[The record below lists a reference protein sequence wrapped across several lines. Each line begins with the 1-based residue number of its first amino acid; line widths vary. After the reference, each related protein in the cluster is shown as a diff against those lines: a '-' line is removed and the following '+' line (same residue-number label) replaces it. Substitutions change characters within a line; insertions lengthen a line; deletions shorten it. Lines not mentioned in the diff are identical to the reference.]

1 MKFFGASYL
10 RYILEFIIIIT
21 GVVLS
26 FYLDDLRQLN
36 EKESY
41 KDTLIEELLIT
52 SEEDLKQIKKIT
64 YDLNQVQVF
73 IKQLLSDLED
83 KQKNISDAE
92 VAEKYLFITQKM
104 SVSFFPQNGTFNQLI
119 STGSIELIDS
129 KEFRRVLLNNYTHY
143 YERNSANN
151 RTLDDLYLAFGANI
165 DPKITVSSIE
175 EEDASF
181 IYSDQVV
188 SSYDIDHEFYLS
200 NTFKAYLLTAQSM
213 VGKNIDM
220 LEIFSKSYS
229 EIITLA
235 NKEIS

>member
-1 MKFFGASYL
+1 MKFNPLNYVRYL
-10 RYILEFIIIIT
+10 LEFVIIIT

-26 FYLDDLRQLN
+26 FYLDDLRQLG

-41 KDTLIEELLIT
+41 KDTLIEELLVT
-52 SEEDLKQIKKIT
+52 SQEDLKQIEKIT
-64 YDLNQVQVF
+64 ADLTIVQEN
-73 IKQLLSDLED
+73 ITEILADIEDGKKDL
-83 KQKNISDAE
+83 SDAE
-92 VAEKYLFITQKM
+92 VAEKYLFIIQKM

-143 YERNSANN
+143 YDRNSANN

-165 DPKITVSSIE
+165 DPKITVTSTE
-175 EEDASF
+175 QDDASF
-181 IYSDQVV
+181 IYSDMVV
-188 SSYDIDHEFYLS
+188 SSYDIDQKFYLS

-220 LEIFSKSYS
+220 LQIFSKSYR
-229 EIITLA
+229 EIIALA

>member
-1 MKFFGASYL
+1 MKNIGTNYI
-10 RYILEFIIIIT
+10 RYFLEFIIIIT

-52 SEEDLKQIKKIT
+52 SKEDLNQIEKIT
-64 YDLNQVQVF
+64 FDLNQVQVF
-73 IKQLLSDLED
+73 IKELLADLD
-83 KQKNISDAE
+83 DGKKGIGDAE
-92 VAEKYLFITQKM
+92 IAEKYLFITQKM

-175 EEDASF
+175 KDDASF
-181 IYSDQVV
+181 IYSDQAV
-188 SSYDIDHEFYLS
+188 SAFDIDPEFYLS

-220 LEIFSKSYS
+220 LEIFSKSYTD
-229 EIITLA
+229 IITLA

>member
-1 MKFFGASYL
+1 MKFKPLNYIRYL
-10 RYILEFIIIIT
+10 IEFVIIIT
-21 GVVLS
+21 GVLLS
-26 FYLDDLRQLN
+26 FYLDDLRQLG

-52 SEEDLKQIKKIT
+52 SEEDLKQIEKIT
-64 YDLNQVQVF
+64 TDLIVVQTNIAEILADIEDGKKDLN
-73 IKQLLSDLED
+73 D
-83 KQKNISDAE
+83 NE

-129 KEFRRVLLNNYTHY
+129 KKFRRVLLNNYTHY
-143 YERNSANN
+143 YDRNSANN

-165 DPKITVSSIE
+165 DPNITVTSTE
-175 EEDASF
+175 QDDASF
-181 IYSDQVV
+181 IYSDMIV
-188 SSYDIDHEFYLS
+188 SSYDIDQKFYLS

-220 LEIFSKSYS
+220 LQIFSESYT
-229 EIITLA
+229 EIIALA

>member
-1 MKFFGASYL
+1 MKIIGNNYI

-52 SEEDLKQIKKIT
+52 SEEDLKQIEKIT

-129 KEFRRVLLNNYTHY
+129 KQFRRVLLNNYTHY
-143 YERNSANN
+143 FERNSANN

-188 SSYDIDHEFYLS
+188 SSYDIDQDFYLS

>member
-1 MKFFGASYL
+1 MKVFSANYF

-41 KDTLIEELLIT
+41 KDTLIEELLVT
-52 SEEDLKQIKKIT
+52 SQEDLKQIEKIT
-64 YDLNQVQVF
+64 LDLNKVQSF
-73 IKQLLSDLED
+73 IKELLLDLED
-83 KQKNISDAE
+83 KQKNISDSE
-92 VAEKYLFITQKM
+92 IAEKYLFITQKM

-129 KEFRRVLLNNYTHY
+129 KKFRRVLLNNYTHY

-165 DPKITVSSIE
+165 DPNITVTSIE
-175 EEDASF
+175 KEDASF
-181 IYSDQVV
+181 IYSDLVV
-188 SSYDIDHEFYLS
+188 SSYEIDHEFYLS
-200 NTFKAYLLTAQSM
+200 NTFKAYLLPAQSM

-220 LEIFSKSYS
+220 LKIFSKSYS
-229 EIITLA
+229 EIIALA

>member
-1 MKFFGASYL
+1 MKVFGANYF

-41 KDTLIEELLIT
+41 KDTLIEELLVT
-52 SEEDLKQIKKIT
+52 SQEDLKQIEKIT
-64 YDLNQVQVF
+64 LDLNKVQSF
-73 IKQLLSDLED
+73 IKELLLDLED
-83 KQKNISDAE
+83 KQKNISDSE
-92 VAEKYLFITQKM
+92 IAEKYLFITQKM

-165 DPKITVSSIE
+165 DPKITVTSIE
-175 EEDASF
+175 KEDASF
-181 IYSDQVV
+181 IYSDLVV
-188 SSYDIDHEFYLS
+188 SSYEIDHEFYLS

-229 EIITLA
+229 EIIALA

>member
-1 MKFFGASYL
+1 MKFNPFNYVRYL
-10 RYILEFIIIIT
+10 LEFLIIIT
-21 GVVLS
+21 GVFLS
-26 FYLDDLRQLN
+26 FYLDDLRQLG

-41 KDTLIEELLIT
+41 KDTLIEELLVT
-52 SEEDLKQIKKIT
+52 SQEDLQQIEKIT
-64 YDLNQVQVF
+64 GDLKIVQNY
-73 IKQLLSDLED
+73 IAEILADIEDGKKDLED
-83 KQKNISDAE
+83 ST

-129 KEFRRVLLNNYTHY
+129 KKFRRVLLNNYTHY

-165 DPKITVSSIE
+165 DPKITVTSTE
-175 EEDASF
+175 QDDASF
-181 IYSDQVV
+181 IYSDMVV
-188 SSYDIDHEFYLS
+188 SSYDIDQKFYLS

-220 LEIFSKSYS
+220 LQIFNESYI

-235 NKEIS
+235 NNEIS

>member
-1 MKFFGASYL
+1 MKVFAANYL

-41 KDTLIEELLIT
+41 KDTLIEELLVT
-52 SEEDLKQIKKIT
+52 SQEDLKQIEKIT
-64 YDLNQVQVF
+64 LDLNKVQAF
-73 IKQLLSDLED
+73 IKELLLDLED
-83 KQKNISDAE
+83 EQKDISDSE
-92 VAEKYLFITQKM
+92 IAEKYLFITQKM

-165 DPKITVSSIE
+165 DPNITVSSIE
-175 EEDASF
+175 KEDASF
-181 IYSDQVV
+181 IYSDLVV

-229 EIITLA
+229 EIIALA

>member
-1 MKFFGASYL
+1 MKVFGANYF

-41 KDTLIEELLIT
+41 KDTLIEELLVT
-52 SEEDLKQIKKIT
+52 SQEDLKQIEKIT
-64 YDLNQVQVF
+64 LDLNKVQSF
-73 IKQLLSDLED
+73 IKELLLDLED
-83 KQKNISDAE
+83 KQKNISDSE
-92 VAEKYLFITQKM
+92 IAEKYLFITQKM

-165 DPKITVSSIE
+165 DPNITVSSIE
-175 EEDASF
+175 KEDASF
-181 IYSDQVV
+181 IYSDLVV

-229 EIITLA
+229 EIIALA

>member
-1 MKFFGASYL
+1 MKVFGANYL

-41 KDTLIEELLIT
+41 KDTLIEELLVT
-52 SEEDLKQIKKIT
+52 SQEDLKQIEKIT
-64 YDLNQVQVF
+64 LDFNKVQSF
-73 IKQLLSDLED
+73 IKELLLDLED
-83 KQKNISDAE
+83 KQKNISDSE
-92 VAEKYLFITQKM
+92 IAEKYLFITQKM

-165 DPKITVSSIE
+165 DPNITVTSIE
-175 EEDASF
+175 KEDASF
-181 IYSDQVV
+181 IYSDLVV
-188 SSYDIDHEFYLS
+188 SSYEIDHEFYLS

-229 EIITLA
+229 EIIALA

>member
-1 MKFFGASYL
+1 MKIIGTNYI
-10 RYILEFIIIIT
+10 RYFLEFIIIIT

-52 SEEDLKQIKKIT
+52 SKEDLNQIEKIT
-64 YDLNQVQVF
+64 FDLNQVQVF
-73 IKQLLSDLED
+73 IKELLADLD
-83 KQKNISDAE
+83 DGKKGIGDAE
-92 VAEKYLFITQKM
+92 IAEKYLFITQKM

-175 EEDASF
+175 KDDASF
-181 IYSDQVV
+181 IYSDQAV
-188 SSYDIDHEFYLS
+188 SAFDIDYEFYLS
-200 NTFKAYLLTAQSM
+200 KTFKAYLLTAQSM

-220 LEIFSKSYS
+220 LEIFSKSYTD
-229 EIITLA
+229 IITLA

>member
-1 MKFFGASYL
+1 MKFNPLNYVRYL
-10 RYILEFIIIIT
+10 LEFVIIIT

-26 FYLDDLRQLN
+26 FYLDDLRQLG

-41 KDTLIEELLIT
+41 KDTLIEELLVT
-52 SEEDLKQIKKIT
+52 SQEDLKQIEKIT
-64 YDLNQVQVF
+64 ADLTIVQENITEILADIEDGKKDLN
-73 IKQLLSDLED
+73 
-83 KQKNISDAE
+83 DAE
-92 VAEKYLFITQKM
+92 VAEKYLFIIQKM

-143 YERNSANN
+143 YDRNSANN

-165 DPKITVSSIE
+165 DPKITVTSTE
-175 EEDASF
+175 QDDASF
-181 IYSDQVV
+181 IYSDMVV
-188 SSYDIDHEFYLS
+188 SSYDIDQKFYLS

-220 LEIFSKSYS
+220 LQIFSKSYR
-229 EIITLA
+229 EIIALA

>member
-1 MKFFGASYL
+1 MKVFGANYL

-41 KDTLIEELLIT
+41 KDTLIEELLVT
-52 SEEDLKQIKKIT
+52 SQEDLKQIEKIT
-64 YDLNQVQVF
+64 LDLDKVQSF
-73 IKQLLSDLED
+73 IKELLLDLED

-92 VAEKYLFITQKM
+92 IAEKYLFITQKM

-165 DPKITVSSIE
+165 DPNITVTSIE
-175 EEDASF
+175 KEDASF
-181 IYSDQVV
+181 IYSDLVV
-188 SSYDIDHEFYLS
+188 SSYEIDHEFYLS

-229 EIITLA
+229 EIIALA

>member
-1 MKFFGASYL
+1 MKVFGANYF

-41 KDTLIEELLIT
+41 KDTLIEELLVT
-52 SEEDLKQIKKIT
+52 SQEDLKQIEKIT
-64 YDLNQVQVF
+64 LDLNKVQSF
-73 IKQLLSDLED
+73 IKELLLDLED
-83 KQKNISDAE
+83 KQKNISDSE
-92 VAEKYLFITQKM
+92 IAEKYLFITQKM

-165 DPKITVSSIE
+165 DPNITVSTIE
-175 EEDASF
+175 KEDASF
-181 IYSDQVV
+181 IYSDLVV

-220 LEIFSKSYS
+220 LEIFSKSYT
-229 EIITLA
+229 EIIALA

>member
-1 MKFFGASYL
+1 MKFKPLNYIRYL
-10 RYILEFIIIIT
+10 IEFVIIIT
-21 GVVLS
+21 GVLLS
-26 FYLDDLRQLN
+26 FYLDDLRQLG

-52 SEEDLKQIKKIT
+52 SEEDLKQIEKIT
-64 YDLNQVQVF
+64 TDLIVVQTNIAEILADIEDGKKDLN
-73 IKQLLSDLED
+73 D
-83 KQKNISDAE
+83 NE

-129 KEFRRVLLNNYTHY
+129 KKFRRVLLNNYTHY
-143 YERNSANN
+143 YDRNSANN

-165 DPKITVSSIE
+165 DPNITVTSTE
-175 EEDASF
+175 QDDASF
-181 IYSDQVV
+181 IYSDMIV
-188 SSYDIDHEFYLS
+188 SSYDIDQKFYLS
-200 NTFKAYLLTAQSM
+200 NTFKSYLLTAQSM

-220 LEIFSKSYS
+220 LQIFSESYT
-229 EIITLA
+229 EIIALA

>member
-1 MKFFGASYL
+1 MKFKPLNYIRYL
-10 RYILEFIIIIT
+10 IEFVIIIT
-21 GVVLS
+21 GVLLS
-26 FYLDDLRQLN
+26 FYLDDLRQLG

-64 YDLNQVQVF
+64 TDLIVVQTNIAEILADIEDGKKDLN
-73 IKQLLSDLED
+73 D
-83 KQKNISDAE
+83 NE

-129 KEFRRVLLNNYTHY
+129 KKFRRVLLNNYTHY
-143 YERNSANN
+143 YDRNSANN

-165 DPKITVSSIE
+165 DPNITVTSTE
-175 EEDASF
+175 QDDASF
-181 IYSDQVV
+181 IYSDMIV
-188 SSYDIDHEFYLS
+188 SSYDIDQKFYLS

-220 LEIFSKSYS
+220 LQIFSESYT
-229 EIITLA
+229 EIIALA

>member
-1 MKFFGASYL
+1 MKVFGANYL

-41 KDTLIEELLIT
+41 KDTLIEELLVT
-52 SEEDLKQIKKIT
+52 SQEDLKQIEKIT
-64 YDLNQVQVF
+64 LDLNKVQAF
-73 IKQLLSDLED
+73 IKELLLDLED
-83 KQKNISDAE
+83 EQKDISDSE
-92 VAEKYLFITQKM
+92 IAEKYLFITQKM

-165 DPKITVSSIE
+165 DPNITVSSIE
-175 EEDASF
+175 KEDASF
-181 IYSDQVV
+181 IYSDLVV

-229 EIITLA
+229 EIIALA

>member
-1 MKFFGASYL
+1 MKVFGANYF

-41 KDTLIEELLIT
+41 KDTLIEELLVT
-52 SEEDLKQIKKIT
+52 SQEDLKQIEKIT
-64 YDLNQVQVF
+64 LDLNKVQSF
-73 IKQLLSDLED
+73 IKELLLDLED
-83 KQKNISDAE
+83 KQKNISDSE
-92 VAEKYLFITQKM
+92 IAEKYLFITQKM

-165 DPKITVSSIE
+165 DPNITVTSIE
-175 EEDASF
+175 KEDASF
-181 IYSDQVV
+181 IYSDLVV
-188 SSYDIDHEFYLS
+188 SSYEIDHEFYLS

-229 EIITLA
+229 EIIALA

>member
-1 MKFFGASYL
+1 MKVFGANYF

-41 KDTLIEELLIT
+41 KDTLIEELLVT
-52 SEEDLKQIKKIT
+52 SQEDLKQIEKIT
-64 YDLNQVQVF
+64 LDLNKVQAF
-73 IKQLLSDLED
+73 IKELLLDLED
-83 KQKNISDAE
+83 EQKDISDSE
-92 VAEKYLFITQKM
+92 IAEKYLFITQKM

-165 DPKITVSSIE
+165 DPNITVSSIE
-175 EEDASF
+175 KEDASF
-181 IYSDQVV
+181 IYSDLVV

-229 EIITLA
+229 EIIALA

>member
-1 MKFFGASYL
+1 MKIIANNYI
-10 RYILEFIIIIT
+10 RYVLEFIIIIT

-41 KDTLIEELLIT
+41 KDTLIEELLVT
-52 SEEDLKQIKKIT
+52 SQEDLKQIEKIT
-64 YDLNQVQVF
+64 VDLNQVQAF
-73 IKQLLSDLED
+73 IKEFLTDIED
-83 KQKNISDAE
+83 GKKDISDAE
-92 VAEKYLFITQKM
+92 IAEKYLFITQKM

-119 STGSIELIDS
+119 STGSLELIDS
-129 KEFRRVLLNNYTHY
+129 KKFRRVLLNNYTHY

-175 EEDASF
+175 KEDASF

-188 SSYDIDHEFYLS
+188 SSYDIDQKFYLS

>member
-1 MKFFGASYL
+1 MKSYL
-10 RYILEFIIIIT
+10 RYLVEFLVIIT

-36 EKESY
+36 EKKGY
-41 KDTLIEELLIT
+41 KDTLIEELLVT
-52 SEEDLKQIKKIT
+52 SQEDLKQINKIT
-64 YDLNQVQVF
+64 EDLNKVQIYIDDF
-73 IKQLLSDLED
+73 LTDLSDGE
-83 KQKNISDAE
+83 KNLTDDQI
-92 VAEKYLFITQKM
+92 AEKYLFIVQKM

-119 STGSIELIDS
+119 STGSLDLIDS

-165 DPKITVSSIE
+165 DPFITIVATE

-181 IYSDQVV
+181 IYSDMVL
-188 SSYDIDHEFYLS
+188 SSYDIDQNFYLS

-220 LEIFSKSYS
+220 LQIFSESYK
-229 EIITLA
+229 EIIALA
-235 NKEIS
+235 NNEIS

>member
-1 MKFFGASYL
+1 MKFNPFN
-10 RYILEFIIIIT
+10 YIRHLLEFLIIIT
-21 GVVLS
+21 GVLLS
-26 FYLDDLRQLN
+26 FYLDDLRQLG

-41 KDTLIEELLIT
+41 KDTLIEELLVT
-52 SEEDLKQIKKIT
+52 SQEDLKQIEKIT
-64 YDLNQVQVF
+64 EDLKLVQDY
-73 IKQLLSDLED
+73 IAEILADIEDGKKDLAD
-83 KQKNISDAE
+83 SI

-129 KEFRRVLLNNYTHY
+129 KKFRRVLLNNYTHY
-143 YERNSANN
+143 YDRNSANN

-165 DPKITVSSIE
+165 DPKITVTSIE
-175 EEDASF
+175 QDDASF
-181 IYSDQVV
+181 IYSDMVV
-188 SSYDIDHEFYLS
+188 SSYDIDQKFYLS

-220 LEIFSKSYS
+220 LQIFSESYR

>member
-1 MKFFGASYL
+1 MKFNPFYYVRYL
-10 RYILEFIIIIT
+10 LEFVIIIT
-21 GVVLS
+21 GVLLS
-26 FYLDDLRQLN
+26 FYLDDLRQLG

-41 KDTLIEELLIT
+41 KDTLIEELLVT
-52 SEEDLKQIKKIT
+52 SQEDLKQIEKIT
-64 YDLNQVQVF
+64 ADLTIVQEN
-73 IKQLLSDLED
+73 ITEILADIEDGKKDL
-83 KQKNISDAE
+83 SDAE
-92 VAEKYLFITQKM
+92 VAEKYLFIIQKM

-143 YERNSANN
+143 YDRNSANN

-165 DPKITVSSIE
+165 DPKITVTSTE
-175 EEDASF
+175 QDDASF
-181 IYSDQVV
+181 IYSDMVV
-188 SSYDIDHEFYLS
+188 SSYDIDQKFYLS

-220 LEIFSKSYS
+220 LQIFSKSYR
-229 EIITLA
+229 EIIALA

>member
-1 MKFFGASYL
+1 MKVFGANYL

-41 KDTLIEELLIT
+41 KDTLIEELLVT
-52 SEEDLKQIKKIT
+52 SQEDLKQIEKIT
-64 YDLNQVQVF
+64 LDLNKVQSF
-73 IKQLLSDLED
+73 IKELLLDLED
-83 KQKNISDAE
+83 KQKNISDSE
-92 VAEKYLFITQKM
+92 IAEKYLFITQKM

-129 KEFRRVLLNNYTHY
+129 KKFRRVLLNNYTHY

-165 DPKITVSSIE
+165 DPNITVTSIE
-175 EEDASF
+175 KEDASF
-181 IYSDQVV
+181 IYSDLVV

-229 EIITLA
+229 EIIALA

>member
-1 MKFFGASYL
+1 MKIIANNYI
-10 RYILEFIIIIT
+10 RYVLEFIIIIT

-36 EKESY
+36 DKESY
-41 KDTLIEELLIT
+41 KDTLIEELLVT
-52 SEEDLKQIKKIT
+52 SQEDLKQIEKIT
-64 YDLNQVQVF
+64 VDLNQVQAF
-73 IKQLLSDLED
+73 IKEFLTDIED
-83 KQKNISDAE
+83 GKKDISDAE
-92 VAEKYLFITQKM
+92 IAEKYLFITQKM

-119 STGSIELIDS
+119 STGSLELIDS
-129 KEFRRVLLNNYTHY
+129 KKFRRVLLNNYTHY

-175 EEDASF
+175 KEDASF
-181 IYSDQVV
+181 IYSDQIV
-188 SSYDIDHEFYLS
+188 SSYDIDHKFYLS

>member
-1 MKFFGASYL
+1 MKVFGANYF

-41 KDTLIEELLIT
+41 KDTLIEELLVT
-52 SEEDLKQIKKIT
+52 SQEDLKQIEKIT
-64 YDLNQVQVF
+64 LDLNKVQSF
-73 IKQLLSDLED
+73 IKELLLDLED
-83 KQKNISDAE
+83 KQKNISDSE
-92 VAEKYLFITQKM
+92 IAEKYLFITQKM

-165 DPKITVSSIE
+165 DPNITVTSIE
-175 EEDASF
+175 KEDASF
-181 IYSDQVV
+181 IYSDLVV
-188 SSYDIDHEFYLS
+188 SSYEIDQEFYLS

-229 EIITLA
+229 EIIALA

>member
-1 MKFFGASYL
+1 MKLIPFHYI
-10 RYILEFIIIIT
+10 RYVVEFLIIIT
-21 GVVLS
+21 GVLLS
-26 FYLDDLRQLN
+26 FYLDDLRQLG

-41 KDTLIEELLIT
+41 KDTLIEELLVT
-52 SEEDLKQIKKIT
+52 SQEDLKQIEKIT
-64 YDLNQVQVF
+64 EDLKLVQDY
-73 IKQLLSDLED
+73 IAEILADIEDGKKDLAD
-83 KQKNISDAE
+83 SI

-143 YERNSANN
+143 YDRNSANN

-165 DPKITVSSIE
+165 DPKITVTSTE
-175 EEDASF
+175 QDDASF
-181 IYSDQVV
+181 IYSDMVV
-188 SSYDIDHEFYLS
+188 SSYDIDQKFYLS

-220 LEIFSKSYS
+220 LQIFSESYI
-229 EIITLA
+229 EIIALA
-235 NKEIS
+235 NNEIS

>member
-1 MKFFGASYL
+1 M
-10 RYILEFIIIIT
+10 
-21 GVVLS
+21 
-26 FYLDDLRQLN
+26 
-36 EKESY
+36 
-41 KDTLIEELLIT
+41 
-52 SEEDLKQIKKIT
+52 
-64 YDLNQVQVF
+64 
-73 IKQLLSDLED
+73 LSDLED

-143 YERNSANN
+143 FARNSANN

-165 DPKITVSSIE
+165 DPKITVSSIEE

-229 EIITLA
+229 EIIALA

>member
-1 MKFFGASYL
+1 MKVFGANYF

-41 KDTLIEELLIT
+41 KDTLIEELLVT
-52 SEEDLKQIKKIT
+52 SQEDLKQIKKIT
-64 YDLNQVQVF
+64 LDLNKVQAF
-73 IKQLLSDLED
+73 IKELLLDLED
-83 KQKNISDAE
+83 EQKDISDSE
-92 VAEKYLFITQKM
+92 IAEKYLFITQKM

-165 DPKITVSSIE
+165 DPNITVSSIE
-175 EEDASF
+175 KEDASF
-181 IYSDQVV
+181 IYSDLVV

-229 EIITLA
+229 EIIALA

>member
-1 MKFFGASYL
+1 MKIIANNYI
-10 RYILEFIIIIT
+10 RYVLEFIIIIT

-41 KDTLIEELLIT
+41 KDTLIEELLVT
-52 SEEDLKQIKKIT
+52 SQEDLKQIEKIT
-64 YDLNQVQVF
+64 IDLNQVQAF
-73 IKQLLSDLED
+73 IKEFLTDIED
-83 KQKNISDAE
+83 GKKDISDAE
-92 VAEKYLFITQKM
+92 IAEKYLFITQKM

-119 STGSIELIDS
+119 STGSLELIDS
-129 KEFRRVLLNNYTHY
+129 KKFRRVLLNNYTHY

-175 EEDASF
+175 KEDASF

-188 SSYDIDHEFYLS
+188 SSYDIDQKFYLS

>member
-1 MKFFGASYL
+1 MKIIANNYI
-10 RYILEFIIIIT
+10 RYVLEFIIIIT

-41 KDTLIEELLIT
+41 KDTLIEELLVT
-52 SEEDLKQIKKIT
+52 SQEDLKQIEKIT
-64 YDLNQVQVF
+64 IDLNQVQAF
-73 IKQLLSDLED
+73 IKEFLTDIED
-83 KQKNISDAE
+83 GKKDILDAE
-92 VAEKYLFITQKM
+92 IAEKYLFITQKM

-175 EEDASF
+175 KEDASF

-188 SSYDIDHEFYLS
+188 SSYDIDQKFYLS